1 MQFDG
6 AAECTGGTVGLSSR
20 SAVAIHALTMM
31 GRWSERSLTS
41 AEIADSL
48 ESNPVLVRRI
58 LGSLRDAGLVWSTE
72 GRGGGWSLAR
82 PPREI
87 TLHDAF
93 AAVEAGP
100 ILSRHP
106 HPPSAEC
113 EVGRNMQA
121 LLEVEF
127 RDAERAMEERLSRTT
142 IAHLVQRVLDT
153 ERELG
158 LVR

>member
-1 MQFDG
+1 M
-6 AAECTGGTVGLSSR
+6 GLSSR
-20 SAVAIHALTMM
+20 SAVAIHALTLLA
-31 GRWSERSLTS
+31 RWGGKSLTS

-58 LGSLRDAGLVWSTE
+58 LGSLRDAGLVWATE
-72 GRGGGWSLAR
+72 GRGGGWTLAR
-82 PPREI
+82 EPRQI

-93 AAVEAGP
+93 AAVEPGP

-113 EVGRNMQA
+113 EVGRNIQA

-127 RDAERAMEERLSRTT
+127 QDAERAMQERLGRTT
-142 IAHLVQRVLDT
+142 IADLRQRVFDI

-158 LVR
+158 LKR